1 MTAVTGLHQTH
12 PAKIKMIICVR
23 RRPELSRAEFQR
35 YWLEN
40 HAPLASSVRARGLA
54 PPMTG
59 YVQNH
64 SLDVPSVE
72 AFRHQRGM
80 NVEPYDGITEVW
92 LDRIEDLDMGDTVSA
107 ELIAAQQMLVEDE
120 IKFADLARSRVFMVK
135 AHEIF
140 KEPVTKESG
149 PQEPGFKMIICV
161 HRRPGMSR
169 EEFQRYWLEKHAPL
183 ASSVRAKG
191 LAPPMRG
198 YVQNHTIDAPLL
210 EPFRIDRGMSLEPYD
225 GITEVW
231 MDRMEDM
238 DVGSQLSAEFIA
250 AQKMLIEDEARF
262 VDFSR
267 SSVFIVQ
274 PHRIF

>member
-1 MTAVTGLHQTH
+1 MTAASSAAQTH
-12 PAKIKMIICVR
+12 PVKLKMIICVR
-23 RRPELSRAEFQR
+23 RRPELSREAFHK

-54 PPMTG
+54 PTMTG

-64 SLDVPSVE
+64 TLDVPSAE

-92 LDRIEDLDMGDTVSA
+92 LDRIEDLDMGDNLSP

-120 IKFADLARSRVFMVK
+120 LKFADLTSSRVFMVE
-135 AHEIF
+135 AHDIF
-140 KEPVTKESG
+140 TEPG
-149 PQEPGFKMIICV
+149 PSEPGFKMIICV

-169 EEFQRYWLEKHAPL
+169 EEFQHYWLEKHAPL
-183 ASSVRAKG
+183 ASSVRAQG

-198 YVQNHTIDAPLL
+198 YVQNHTIDAALL
-210 EPFRIDRGMSLEPYD
+210 EPFRIDRGMTLEPYD

-231 MDRMEDM
+231 IDRMEDM
-238 DVGSQLSAEFIA
+238 DVGSDLSAEFVA
-250 AQKMLIEDEARF
+250 AQKMLIEDEGKF